1 MSVAGA
7 AEPNGPTPRP
17 APETARGRAMSL
29 RARPAIAA
37 FVICL
42 AVVYVLKQVLFTFAF
57 QPFSGH
63 DEVAHYSY
71 IEVLTTEGRVPRL
84 PDLESWQAEA
94 ATRGDTSFDQLPTKL
109 YPYCMYAVVG
119 WHCEPYDRQW
129 TANPPRMVTY
139 LGDLYPTGYQYTA
152 NHPPL
157 YYVLTAPVYL
167 LAEDWTL
174 EAQHYAL
181 RLAAIPFGLIT
192 VLLAFLM
199 TRQLFPND
207 NFLLVTVPAFVAFQP
222 QISYEAAMINN
233 DIAAIAAFSWLLCL
247 IIRGIRHRFPVSTC
261 VWIGVAL
268 GIAVLAKSTSLT
280 GAPIIAVAIILTMGW
295 RNLRDWVGRG
305 LLVLIPAVVIVAP
318 WYFSMWRTYGNF
330 DALPQIQA
338 LQFWNNSAGSFME
351 LLTDREFLIMRF
363 RETWGEF
370 GWRLMP
376 LDTNL
381 LWAIAIPVIVALVGL
396 VWYVVSEIRQY
407 RSSGD
412 GVGEATGGGSSRAE
426 WIGVATLALACVI
439 AYLAVIQ
446 FGTQFE
452 LTQAR
457 YFFPV
462 VNAAALLTMLGLR
475 TIIPVSVHRYAQGV
489 IFGALLVLN
498 IVILVQYVFP
508 QFVSV

>member
-1 MSVAGA
+1 MTVAGS
-7 AEPNGPTPRP
+7 AEPAATDHQATPSRRTGLV
-17 APETARGRAMSL
+17 AAL
-29 RARPAIAA
+29 RSRPAIELFIAG
-37 FVICL
+37 L
-42 AVVYVLKQVLFTFAF
+42 LVVYLLKQLLFVFAF

-71 IEVLTTEGRVPRL
+71 VELLATEGRVPRL
-84 PDLESWQAEA
+84 PDLATWQAEA
-94 ATRGDTSFDQLPTKL
+94 SSRGDTSFDQLPTKL

-129 TANPPRMVTY
+129 AANPPRMVTY

-157 YYVLTAPVYL
+157 YYVLMAPVYQV
-167 LAEDWTL
+167 AADWEL
-174 EAQHYAL
+174 EAQQYAL
-181 RLAAIPFGLIT
+181 RLAAIPLGLAT
-192 VLLAFLM
+192 VWLAFLM
-199 TRQLFPND
+199 TRQLFPHD
-207 NFLLVTVPAFVAFQP
+207 GFLLVTVPAFVAFQP

-233 DIAAIAAFSWLLCL
+233 DIAAIAAFSWLLYL
-247 IIRGIRHRFPVSTC
+247 IVRGVRSRFPVSTC

-280 GAPIIAVAIILTMGW
+280 GAPIIAVAIILTLGW
-295 RNLRDWVGRG
+295 QDVRAWIGRG
-305 LLVLIPAVVIVAP
+305 VLVIMPALAVVAP
-318 WYFSMWRTYGNF
+318 WYLYMWRTYGNL
-330 DALPQIQA
+330 DALTQIQA
-338 LQFWNNSAGSFME
+338 LQFWNQSAGSFGEM
-351 LLTDREFLIMRF
+351 LTDREFLIMRF

-376 LDTNL
+376 LDPNL
-381 LWAIAIPVIVALVGL
+381 LWAIAIPVLIGL
-396 VWYVVSEIRQY
+396 AGLIWYVAQATQADRRTNEQPAEPNGVPIRT
-407 RSSGD
+407 
-412 GVGEATGGGSSRAE
+412 V
-426 WIGVATLALACVI
+426 WIGLTTLALACAI

-475 TIIPVSVHRYAQGV
+475 TIIPVSIHRYAQGV

-498 IVILVQYVFP
+498 IVIFVQYVFP

>member
-1 MSVAGA
+1 MAV
-7 AEPNGPTPRP
+7 AEPAEPLAAGNRS
-17 APETARGRAMSL
+17 APGSGTSWIEAVRS
-29 RARPAIAA
+29 RPAIELFIAG
-37 FVICL
+37 L
-42 AVVYVLKQVLFTFAF
+42 LLVYVLKQVLFVFAF

-71 IEVLTTEGRVPRL
+71 IELLATEGRVPRL
-84 PDLESWQAEA
+84 PDLETWQAEA
-94 ATRGDTSFDQLPTKL
+94 SSRGDISFDQLPTKL

-119 WHCEPYDRQW
+119 WHCEPFDRQW
-129 TANPPRMVTY
+129 AASPPRMVTY
-139 LGDLYPTGYQYTA
+139 LGELFPTGYQYTA

-167 LAEDWTL
+167 LAQDWSL

-181 RLAAIPFGLIT
+181 PLAAIPFGLAT
-192 VLLAFLM
+192 VLLACLM
-199 TRQLFPND
+199 TRQLFPRD
-207 NFLLVTVPAFVAFQP
+207 GFLLVTVPAFVAFQP

-233 DIAAIAAFSWLLCL
+233 DIAAIAAFSWLLYL
-247 IIRGIRHRFPVSTC
+247 IVRGVRHRFPVSTC

-268 GIAVLAKSTSLT
+268 GVAVLAKSTSLT
-280 GAPIIAVAIILTMGW
+280 GAPIIAVAIILTMGL
-295 RNLRDWVGRG
+295 RNLREWIGRG
-305 LLVLIPAVVIVAP
+305 FLVVLAALVVVAP
-318 WYFSMWRTYGNF
+318 WYLYMWRTYGNL

-338 LQFWNNSAGSFME
+338 LQFWNQSAGSFGEM
-351 LLTDREFLIMRF
+351 LTDREFLIMRF

-381 LWAIAIPVIVALVGL
+381 LWAIAIPVLIGMVGL
-396 VWYVVSEIRQY
+396 VWYVVRAIRTS
-407 RSSGD
+407 RTA
-412 GVGEATGGGSSRAE
+412 ATGSPGSTRPANRAE
-426 WIGVATLALACVI
+426 WIGVGALALACAI

-446 FGTQFE
+446 FGTLFE

-475 TIIPVSVHRYAQGV
+475 TIIPLSIHRYAQGV

-498 IVILVQYVFP
+498 IVIFVQYVFP

>member
-1 MSVAGA
+1 MTVADT
-7 AEPNGPTPRP
+7 AEPLGSGHRSAPRP
-17 APETARGRAMSL
+17 RATWL
-29 RARPAIAA
+29 EAARARPAIELFIAA
-37 FVICL
+37 L
-42 AVVYVLKQVLFTFAF
+42 LLVYVLKQVLFAFAF

-71 IEVLTTEGRVPRL
+71 VEVLATEGRMPQL
-84 PDLESWQAEA
+84 PDLEPWQAEA
-94 ATRGDTSFDQLPTKL
+94 ASRGDTSFDQLPVKL

-129 TANPPRMVTY
+129 AANPPRMVTY

-157 YYVLTAPVYL
+157 YYVMMAPVYL
-167 LAEDWTL
+167 LAEGWPL
-174 EAQHYAL
+174 EAQHFAL
-181 RLAAIPFGLIT
+181 RLAAIPLGLAT

-199 TRQLFPND
+199 TRQLFPRD
-207 NFLLVTVPAFVAFQP
+207 AFLLVTVPAFVAFQP

-233 DIAAIAAFSWLLCL
+233 DIAAIAAFSWLLYL
-247 IIRGIRHRFPVSTC
+247 IIRGVRHRFPISTC

-280 GAPIIAVAIILTMGW
+280 GAPLIAVAIVLTMGW
-295 RNLRDWVGRG
+295 RNLREWIGRG
-305 LLVLIPAVVIVAP
+305 CLVVIPALVVVAP
-318 WYFSMWRTYGNF
+318 WYLYMWRTYGNL

-338 LQFWNNSAGSFME
+338 LQFWNQSAGSFGDM
-351 LLTDREFLIMRF
+351 LTDREFLIMRF

-376 LDTNL
+376 LDANL
-381 LWAIAIPVIVALVGL
+381 LWSIAIPVLIAMVGL
-396 VWYVVSEIRQY
+396 VWFVIQTFRNQSFSHEQSATTANRAD
-407 RSSGD
+407 RSQL
-412 GVGEATGGGSSRAE
+412 
-426 WIGVATLALACVI
+426 IGLVTLALACGI

-475 TIIPVSVHRYAQGV
+475 TIMPVSVHRYAQGV
-489 IFGALLVLN
+489 IIGALLVLN
-498 IVILVQYVFP
+498 IVIFVQYVFP